1 MESKISIQEGQPIST
16 PLEKTGVFPTMV
28 IKMIS
33 IGEKSGRLEEMLSKI
48 AQFYEEQ
55 TDAMVAG
62 LSSLIEPLVIV
73 FFRYYCGGIVISLFL
88 PIIKM
93 TQFLGGMS

>member
-1 MESKISIQEGQPIST
+1 
-16 PLEKTGVFPTMV
+16 MV
-28 IKMIS
+28 AV
-33 IGEKSGRLEEMLSKI
+33 GERSGRLEEMLSKV

-62 LSSLIEPLVIV
+62 LASLIEPMVIAFLGIIV
-73 FFRYYCGGIVISLFL
+73 GGIVVALFL

-93 TQFLGGMS
+93 TQYIGR